1 MPTPTYSHFI
11 SLPINSVLA
20 KNYVQYLQL
29 ELLEAQPGL
38 LDFQVPPRKLHLTV
52 NIKNIKAVNY
62 FCIYLQLARFD
73 ATHLGLEE
81 LKQLLVAAVGTFKER
96 RGARG
101 VPRYIDDAAPDG
113 KF

>member
-52 NIKNIKAVNY
+52 NIKNIKA
-62 FCIYLQLARFD
+62 FKFFFLYLF
-73 ATHLGLEE
+73 
-81 LKQLLVAAVGTFKER
+81 VAGSF
-96 RGARG
+96 
-101 VPRYIDDAAPDG
+101 
-113 KF
+113 

>member
-1 MPTPTYSHFI
+1 MWLPCAEKNIKLCNLFVKQIFQKSSQQCILVMPSPTYSHFI

-52 NIKNIKAVNY
+52 NIKNIKAFNY
-62 FCIYLQLARFD
+62 LFCICSSW
-73 ATHLGLEE
+73 
-81 LKQLLVAAVGTFKER
+81 LVLMPPTLVWKN
-96 RGARG
+96 
-101 VPRYIDDAAPDG
+101 
-113 KF
+113 